1 MSVVAGGFP
10 HLSNLYFEFVM
21 KDSTDDVSQKI
32 FMKQYNLA
40 LKDFKVANKL
50 DADDASHYKG
60 LGLANA
66 ALGKAKAAITA
77 FEKAK
82 HLKAA
87 SEKRAN

>member
-1 MSVVAGGFP
+1 
-10 HLSNLYFEFVM
+10 
-21 KDSTDDVSQKI
+21 
-32 FMKQYNLA
+32 MKQHNLA
-40 LKDFKVANKL
+40 LKDFKVTNKL

-82 HLKAA
+82 QLEAA
-87 SEKRAN
+87 SGN